1 MPHNKD
7 PLSRTVIDPMV
18 VFLDSHPLVWAPA
31 SGAYHL
37 KLQAHSQVVRES
49 SKRSTECHL
58 LRLLPGRCQI
68 ESCFQLEQAQQP
80 RGEALTGL
88 RRLPG
93 TPR

>member
-1 MPHNKD
+1 
-7 PLSRTVIDPMV
+7 MV
-18 VFLDSHPLVWAPA
+18 VFLDSHSLVCAPA
-31 SGAYHL
+31 SGAYNL

-49 SKRSTECHL
+49 GKRSTECHL
-58 LRLLPGRCQI
+58 LRLLRGRCQV

-80 RGEALTGL
+80 EVEALTGL